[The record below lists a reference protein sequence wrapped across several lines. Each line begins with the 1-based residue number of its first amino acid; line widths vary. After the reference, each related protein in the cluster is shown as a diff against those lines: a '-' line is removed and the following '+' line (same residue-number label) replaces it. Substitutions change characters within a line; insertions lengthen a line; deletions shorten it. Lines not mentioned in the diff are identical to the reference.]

1 MTLEFSTAVSRIK
14 RIMITLRRVCII
26 LVILFCAVSLAIG
39 IAWVNFL
46 NSSFVTE
53 EQGVKFRVPLGA
65 SYKTVSTDLYH
76 QHLITH
82 SYFFNVLFRYRGDMH
97 HLKAGE
103 YLFQKGSTPKTMI
116 DQIVTGKGMVYH
128 TFTIVPGMTFKQL
141 RAGLNKDI
149 ELQHT
154 TKSWTDAEIMK
165 HLGAATMYPEGEFY
179 PDTYYFVRD
188 SSDLILLKRAFHA
201 MQVKLAKAWAMRA
214 PGLYFQ
220 TPYQALIAA
229 SIIEKEAKVHEELP
243 LMAGVMINRLKTN
256 MLLQFDPTVI
266 YGIGERYNGIIYKR
280 DLTDNNP
287 YNTYLHKGL
296 PPTPI
301 SMPGNDAINAVM
313 HPDVNNYIYF
323 VGRGDH
329 ATHQFSQTLPEHYA
343 AVSAAKVYHG
353 GVFNDIL
360 VTSYIVKLL
369 PSQLYD
375 FSIFSNSHLHRL
387 ESLSSTAP
395 VIKDFRIKRPNR
407 FAFLQ
412 NASSILPLF

>member
-1 MTLEFSTAVSRIK
+1 MT
-14 RIMITLRRVCII
+14 TLRRVCII
-26 LVILFCAVSLAIG
+26 LVILFLAAGAWFG

-46 NSSFVTE
+46 DSSFVTE

-65 SYKTVSTDLYH
+65 SYKTVSTDLYQ

-82 SYFFNVLFRYRGDMH
+82 ASFFNLLFRYRGDTH

-103 YLFQKGSTPKTMI
+103 YLFPKGSTPKTMI

-141 RAGLNKDI
+141 RQALNKDT

-154 TKSWTDAEIMK
+154 TKNWTDADIMK
-165 HLGAATMYPEGEFY
+165 HIGAPAVFSEGEFC

-188 SSDLILLKRAFHA
+188 SSDIIILKRAFHA
-201 MQVKLAKAWAMRA
+201 MQIKLAKAWETRA
-214 PGLYFQ
+214 PNLYFQ

-243 LMAGVMINRLKTN
+243 LMVGVMINRLKSG

-266 YGIGERYNGIIYKR
+266 YGVGDRYNGTIYKR
-280 DLTDNNP
+280 DLADNNP

-301 SMPGNDAINAVM
+301 SMPGKEAINAVM

-343 AVSAAKVYHG
+343 AVIAAKIYHAG
-353 GVFNDIL
+353 FFNDKLITKYL
-360 VTSYIVKLL
+360 VKLL
-369 PSQLYD
+369 PPTSYD
-375 FSIFSNSHLHRL
+375 FSIVSNHHLYQL
-387 ESLSSTAP
+387 EKLSST
-395 VIKDFRIKRPNR
+395 VSVTHDFRLQRNNQ
-407 FAFLQ
+407 FSFLQ
-412 NASSILPLF
+412 SVPEALPLF